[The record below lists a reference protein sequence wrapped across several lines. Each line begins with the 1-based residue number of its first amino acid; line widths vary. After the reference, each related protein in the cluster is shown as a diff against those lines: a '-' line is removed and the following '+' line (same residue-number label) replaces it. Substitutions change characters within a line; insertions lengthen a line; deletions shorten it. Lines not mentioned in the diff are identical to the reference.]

1 MNGYNYLDGANPGLT
16 NLSPDA
22 DKIIQD
28 DGWLG
33 GVRLHPDY
41 AQYADEEAGWNAFG
55 KGTKYNANNQTTS
68 ADSLKG
74 HRAYVLDP
82 SKRAP
87 PAVLIFRTGS
97 TLILREPRAGS
108 HTELPR
114 AG

>member
-55 KGTKYNANNQTTS
+55 
-68 ADSLKG
+68 
-74 HRAYVLDP
+74 
-82 SKRAP
+82 
-87 PAVLIFRTGS
+87 
-97 TLILREPRAGS
+97 
-108 HTELPR
+108 
-114 AG
+114 